1 MSQAYPL
8 LLAAACFAG
17 LVWLDRRMPA
27 GFTRRLEAGPI
38 IVAGGL
44 AGARLGFVALRLPY
58 FSAHPIEIAW
68 LWQGGLSWIGAA
80 AGVLAVS
87 ALAAR
92 MTGVSFWLLLDTL
105 AVPAALVSLAAW
117 TGCLVD
123 SCAWGRTVDWGPLG
137 YDSLGNLARRWP
149 TQALGMV
156 LSGILLAA
164 LLSLAGR
171 SLASGL
177 LGAGALTLL
186 AAVTTGL
193 SLTRGDPSM
202 LVGAWRIDTVAGV
215 AVAMVAGA
223 GATRRLAQRAS
234 V

>member
-8 LLAAACFAG
+8 LLAAASFAG

-27 GFTRRLEAGPI
+27 GFARRLEAGPI

-80 AGVLAVS
+80 AGALAAS

-92 MTGVSFWLLLDTL
+92 LTGVSFWLLLDVL
-105 AVPAALVSLAAW
+105 AVPATLVSLAAW

-123 SCAWGRTVDWGPLG
+123 SCAWGRTVDWGPFG

-149 TQALGMV
+149 TQAVGMV

-164 LLSLAGR
+164 LLSFGGR
-171 SLASGL
+171 SLPSGL
-177 LGAGALTLL
+177 LGAFALAAL

-202 LVGAWRIDTVAGV
+202 LVGPWRIDTVAGS
-215 AVAMVAGA
+215 AVVLAAGA
-223 GATRRLAQRAS
+223 AAMWRRRAS
-234 V
+234 T